1 MLALAALLIMVL
13 GCGLWWKCDDQF
25 ISPAVIVSIL
35 IISFGTALFV
45 DNIDDVVRQFTAIAH
60 NKKQVASAFHWVFV
74 LAIIYL
80 GTAFYTIAAYYHL
93 TLKNWTFLN
102 ALLIALPI
110 VFMEYQFSLRG
121 NFYARKHLALNAVQI
136 LLITTIFAFINNW
149 LLNYFVLKH
158 PLVWWRETIAL
169 ALIAAAFFI
178 TTSLV

>member
-1 MLALAALLIMVL
+1 MLTLVALVLMVF
-13 GCGLWWKCDDQF
+13 GCVLWWKCDSQF
-25 ISPAVIVSIL
+25 ISPTVVFSIL
-35 IISFGTALFV
+35 IISFGSALFV
-45 DNIDDVVRQFTAIAH
+45 DNIGDLGKFTGSH
-60 NKKQVASAFHWVFV
+60 NKKQVATVFHWIFV
-74 LAIIYL
+74 LAVIYL

-93 TLKNWTFLN
+93 TLKNWSFLN
-102 ALLIALPI
+102 ALIIALPI

-158 PLVWWRETIAL
+158 PLVWWRETVSL
-169 ALIAAAFFI
+169 ALIAAAFLI